1 MTDTHFRQALVIA
14 AIEHELGNLNGSAV
28 GVGPVRAAAGA
39 AHLFCVHRPPLAVL
53 IGTAGAYLESIV
65 PPAVI
70 AARRVGFADQAVA
83 HNTGYVPLPPETIVL
98 DTTMTDRLGVP
109 SHDVLTVSAITTD
122 PGITATY
129 AKHWQ
134 IEHMEAWAVA
144 WAAQQ
149 AGVPLVILL
158 GVANQVGPNAHA
170 EWLANRE
177 AAEAAAREVALRLL
191 AQVE

>member
-1 MTDTHFRQALVIA
+1 
-14 AIEHELGNLNGSAV
+14 
-28 GVGPVRAAAGA
+28 
-39 AHLFCVHRPPLAVL
+39 
-53 IGTAGAYLESIV
+53 
-65 PPAVI
+65 
-70 AARRVGFADQAVA
+70 
-83 HNTGYVPLPPETIVL
+83 
-98 DTTMTDRLGVP
+98 MTDRLGVP